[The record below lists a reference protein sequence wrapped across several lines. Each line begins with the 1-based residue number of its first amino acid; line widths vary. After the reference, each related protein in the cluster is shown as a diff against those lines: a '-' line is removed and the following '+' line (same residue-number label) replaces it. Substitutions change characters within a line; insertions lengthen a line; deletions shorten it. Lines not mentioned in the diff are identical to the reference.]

1 MSFESNRFI
10 ELLRPEYNDAL
21 KYCRAL
27 CSKRSADDAEDI
39 IQQSLLKALENFRS
53 LRNEES
59 FRPWLFSIITREYYN
74 CIRKDFWR
82 RFLPSDDEKQF
93 PEKPELI
100 DRGQEEFFG
109 NDIAVALNCLNDK
122 ERSALLLFETGGFS
136 IEEIKD
142 IQGERSLSA
151 IKSRL
156 SRARGKLREF
166 FNNEGVKPAKTF
178 NKEISEGDIND
189 ETYRL
194 IQEARGK

>member
-1 MSFESNRFI
+1 MSFETNRFI
-10 ELLRPEYNDAL
+10 ELLRPQYNDAL

-27 CSKRSADDAEDI
+27 CSKRSADDADDI
-39 IQQSLLKALENFRS
+39 IQQSFLKALENFGS

-74 CIRKDFWR
+74 WIRKDFWR

-100 DRGQEEFFG
+100 DRGQEEFF
-109 NDIAVALNCLNDK
+109 NKDIKTALNCLNDK

-136 IEEIKD
+136 IEEIKE

-156 SRARGKLREF
+156 SRARGKLRKF
-166 FNNEGVKPAKTF
+166 FSNEGSKPAKTF

>member
-1 MSFESNRFI
+1 MSFESNRFV

-27 CSKRSADDAEDI
+27 CSKRSADDANDI
-39 IQQSLLKALENFRS
+39 IQQSFLKALENFGS
-53 LRNEES
+53 LRNEER
-59 FRPWLFSIITREYYN
+59 FRSWLFSIITREYYN
-74 CIRKDFWR
+74 WIRKDFWR

-93 PEKPELI
+93 PELPELI
-100 DRGQEEFFG
+100 DRSQENIFK
-109 NDIAVALNCLNDK
+109 NDIATALNCLNDK

-136 IEEIKD
+136 IEEIME

-151 IKSRL
+151 VKSRL
-156 SRARGKLREF
+156 SRARSKLRDYF
-166 FNNEGVKPAKTF
+166 DNECIKPA
-178 NKEISEGDIND
+178 NKFKSEFSEGDISD